1 MSSVWG
7 RRAEH
12 LGQSLGAYTPAPSNS
27 SSTRALLRRSGCNTD
42 RSTGAHAPA
51 SAQPV
56 RPPTGLR
63 LCHSSTVSAS
73 GFRPVHLQG
82 PNPRRVSGYAD
93 SQGWLPLSLPPRCR
107 RIRTPLNLSLSQN
120 LGALTVVWVV
130 PLTEHELNPCI
141 PSPRFYDACV
151 FGVQKKG
158 EGSLLH
164 YSQLVLYPACSLP

>member
-1 MSSVWG
+1 M
-7 RRAEH
+7 
-12 LGQSLGAYTPAPSNS
+12 LF
-27 SSTRALLRRSGCNTD
+27 RRSGFSPDYAVTTTGICNTD
-42 RSTGAHAPA
+42 RSTGTHAPA

-82 PNPRRVSGYAD
+82 PNPRRVSCYAFFK
-93 SQGWLPLSLPPRCR
+93 GWLLLSLPPRCL
-107 RIRTPLNLSLSQN
+107 RIRTPFNLSLSQN

-141 PSPRFYDACV
+141 PSPRFYNACA
-151 FGVQKKG
+151 FGVQKEG
-158 EGSLLH
+158 EGSLPH
-164 YSQLVLYPACSLP
+164 DSQLVLYLASSLP